1 MDSPSASSQVPQREG
16 LQGYVTHQAFKG
28 LRMPAT
34 VQNLV
39 MRDYARQKGKAFR
52 LSRGEYF
59 FDGCYVQLY
68 AALRDLPQLE
78 GIVMCSAFMLPPS
91 AAKRREIFGEVIA
104 AGASLHCVL
113 ETLIVEDWHDVDAA
127 EDVLRMN
134 AALELSPRTIDPALL
149 PPIDGIDQFT

>member
-1 MDSPSASSQVPQREG
+1 MADPAHNLTVPKREG

-59 FDGCYVQLY
+59 FEGCYVQLY
-68 AALRDLPQLE
+68 AMLRDLPDLE
-78 GIVMCSAFMLPPS
+78 GIVMCSAFMLP
-91 AAKRREIFGEVIA
+91 ADAGKRRAIYEEIVA
-104 AGASLHCVL
+104 AGAALHCVL
-113 ETLIVEDWHDVDAA
+113 ETLVIEDQAGIDAA
-127 EDVLRMN
+127 EDLLRMN
-134 AALELSPRTIDPALL
+134 AVLDLAPQHIDPALM
-149 PPIDGIDQFT
+149 PPVDGIDTFT